1 MLLDLSLAKRLIL
14 IVSMRLSSLSLSA
27 LLLTPCL
34 SWALTTEVN
43 LSFVPVPES
52 ATRAEV
58 RATNASGT
66 LLAGNLQY
74 APVDGP
80 LQSEPVFW
88 VKSGDSWE
96 RKSLPGI
103 TAQEGFYTFSDI
115 NSGSQD
121 WLVGRAWSGTKVEG
135 YAHNYV
141 SGETIWGG
149 VLQPDLESLIGSIF
163 TGASSD
169 GLLFCGTA
177 YRNNQLSAPVIY
189 DRNLE
194 ALEEVPVP
202 EGFDGGWL
210 YVLNGPADS
219 ATGVGFLNIFD
230 AESSSIIDFP
240 ARWTREEGLV
250 PLPVLAEG
258 KGGTILKMSSDGSTA
273 LGLAYN
279 ELDEQLP
286 TIWHLD
292 QGGQPEALF
301 LPAGPGYLYG
311 EANTMDSASGWIS
324 GSVFY
329 DNNPEDEIPGDWR
342 GVVWDTNR
350 IPRLASDFIKDRY
363 GVDLSEVNIRS
374 CDWLTGGGGLTA
386 SYTDVDGRIKV
397 FTVALRARAAGFEFL
412 DPMPGG
418 QYYAEARGISDD
430 GSRVAGLASGYPLG
444 TVPALWTLGQ
454 GWQHLPVPEAVQFT
468 DDFLPASDISPDGQF
483 IVGRSPSDKGTPVG
497 FVWNNGQSSFHRL
510 TDEEG
515 TYSRL
520 TGISHDGSIAVGQS
534 AIPGSLAL
542 HAMVVRD
549 GVPSAL
555 SYPGEASTSWA
566 YDVSGDGQLAAGWA
580 GFPDFS
586 SIPLLWTVATG
597 DYEVLPVPEGGL
609 AVDLLAMSEDGSII
623 VGATYFFVG
632 DLIYPRPT
640 YWDADRNPV
649 LIPNLGEFQYGSAWS
664 VSADGSMIVGQMLNA
679 DYTEGRGF
687 IHQPGGSTR
696 DLHAWYLEEHQ
707 VYLDQDYKPT
717 VLYVSANGKWFS
729 GSGPDPLVADSRL
742 AFRIKVPEKT
752 AEDSFGE
759 DAIAIND
766 TGWVQ
771 TWFGLVKDELYP
783 LVYHQYH
790 GWLEM
795 SVWGPD
801 GGYFYD
807 ANLGWIFVERGSYPL
822 MNLLPSDGA
831 SKWVFYKEG
840 TASPRRFYDYEKQ
853 QWVTEDQF

>member
-1 MLLDLSLAKRLIL
+1 
-14 IVSMRLSSLSLSA
+14 MRLSSLSLSA

-34 SWALTTEVN
+34 SWALTTDVN

-58 RATNASGT
+58 RATNSSGT

-80 LQSEPVFW
+80 FQSEPVFW
-88 VKSGDSWE
+88 VKGGDSWE

-115 NSGSQD
+115 NSGSED

-135 YAHNYV
+135 YAYNYV

-169 GLLFCGTA
+169 GQLFCGTA

-189 DRNLE
+189 DRNLG
-194 ALEEVPVP
+194 ALEEIPVP

-210 YVLNGPADS
+210 YAITGPADS

-240 ARWTREEGLV
+240 ARWTRQEGLV
-250 PLPVLAEG
+250 ALPPLAEG
-258 KGGTILKMSSDGSTA
+258 KGGTVLKISADGTTA
-273 LGLAYN
+273 FGLAYN
-279 ELDEQLP
+279 ELDQQLP

-292 QGGQPEALF
+292 QGGQPEALP
-301 LPAGPGYLYG
+301 LPAVPGYLYG

-324 GSVFY
+324 GSVFF
-329 DNNPEDEIPGDWR
+329 DDNPEDEIPGEWR

-350 IPRLASDFIKDRY
+350 APRLASDFLKDRY

-386 SYTDVDGRIKV
+386 SYTDAEGLIKV
-397 FTVALRARAAGFEFL
+397 FIVELRARAAGFEFL

-418 QYYAEARGISDD
+418 DYYAESRGISDD

-444 TVPALWTLGQ
+444 TVPALWTQGQ
-454 GWQHLPVPEAVQFT
+454 GWQHLPVPETVQFT
-468 DDFLPASDISPDGQF
+468 NDFLPASDISPDGQF
-483 IVGRSPSDKGTPVG
+483 IVGRSPSDKGTPIG
-497 FVWNNGQSSFHRL
+497 FVWNNGQSSFYRL

-520 TGISHDGSIAVGQS
+520 TGISYDGSIAVGQS

-632 DLIYPRPT
+632 DLIHARPT

-649 LIPNLGEFQYGSAWS
+649 IIPDLGEFQYGSAWS

-679 DYTEGRGF
+679 DYSEGRGF

-729 GSGPDPLVADSRL
+729 GSGPDPLVANSRL

-759 DAIAIND
+759 DATAISD

-783 LVYHQYH
+783 LVHHLHH

-801 GGYFYD
+801 GGYYYD
-807 ANLGWIFVERGSYPL
+807 IALGWVFVERGSYPL
-822 MNLLPSDGA
+822 MNLLPTDGA
-831 SKWVFYKEG
+831 SKWVYYEEG
-840 TASPRRFYDYEKQ
+840 SAFPRRFYDYDTL
-853 QWVTEDQF
+853 QWVNEDQL